1 MRTCSEHRCI
11 WRNSHGSYGLYRLHR
26 PDRADG
32 NRGRNGRDGRDGTCG
47 SDRPHG
53 RKRTRGND
61 FYRQRIDCGTRA
73 KRLGDERGNYG
84 SRGIRFCD
92 PARRD
97 GCHRRDR
104 RKHHGC
110 HRRDRSDRCDR
121 RGGCNGCNGCNG
133 RDRTHR
139 TYGH

>member
-1 MRTCSEHRCI
+1 MLCI
-11 WRNSHGSYGLYRLHR
+11 NTRLY
-26 PDRADG
+26 
-32 NRGRNGRDGRDGTCG
+32 GTCG
-47 SDRPHG
+47 SDRPHR